1 MCIRD
6 RDIMYNFPHGKE
18 ELEGIANRTD
28 FDLGSHTKNQEDF
41 NISSSVMRN
50 KKSISKLAVQNLTNN
65 KWFIPYV
72 VEPSAGVERGV
83 LALLN
88 EAYTVDEKNSRIVL
102 ALKPHLSPIKAAVIP
117 LKRNNELLVKYAKEG
132 NRVLRLKGG
141 DPFIFGRG
149 GEEIDTLVD
158 EKIAFQVVP
167 GITAASGCAAYAGIP
182 LTHRDHAQSCSFVT
196 GHLKN
201 GKLNQNWEK
210 QIQKAHTI
218 IFYMGLVTI
227 DIICDQLQ
235 KHGLDKNT
243 PCALIQQ
250 GTTPEQKEFV
260 STIEDMPALV
270 KKEKPQA
277 PTLLIVGDVVKLRDK
292 LSWYKTNQ

>member
-1 MCIRD
+1 M
-6 RDIMYNFPHGKE
+6 
-18 ELEGIANRTD
+18 
-28 FDLGSHTKNQEDF
+28 
-41 NISSSVMRN
+41 
-50 KKSISKLAVQNLTNN
+50 
-65 KWFIPYV
+65 
-72 VEPSAGVERGV
+72 
-83 LALLN
+83 
-88 EAYTVDEKNSRIVL
+88 
-102 ALKPHLSPIKAAVIP
+102 
-117 LKRNNELLVKYAKEG
+117 
-132 NRVLRLKGG
+132 RLKGG

-201 GKLNQNWEK
+201 GKLNLNWEK
-210 QIQKAHTI
+210 LIQKDHTI